1 MNSDLELA
9 AAFNS
14 LVTQPKQ
21 EIEYRAYYNEH
32 GQVTHMSSS
41 GGSLGNYTLIS
52 KELYDRAI
60 VNDLRVVNGVCKRID
75 LSTILN
81 VQLKKSA
88 TGFRVVKNHPAIALR
103 DDENY
108 KETEFYARTY

>member
-1 MNSDLELA
+1 MNSDSELA

-14 LVTQPKQ
+14 LVAQPKQ

-32 GQVTHMSSS
+32 GWVTHMSSS
-41 GGSLGNYTLIS
+41 GSSPGNYVLIS

-60 VNDLRVVNGVCKRID
+60 VNDLRVVSGVCKRID

-81 VQLKKSA
+81 LQLKKSA
-88 TGFRVVKNHPAIALR
+88 TGFRVVKNHPAIVLR
-103 DDENY
+103 DNEAY
-108 KETEFYARTY
+108 TEIEFYARTY